1 MSTERVT
8 VSLPAE
14 LRQAVQKVADDAGI
28 PFSAAVSGALSE
40 WIRGQLVDAWL
51 ADHQIEHGAFGEE
64 ELRVL
69 AAEAGVPYVPAGR
82 ARSAA

>member
-14 LRQAVQKVADDAGI
+14 LRQAVQKVADESGI
-28 PFSAAVSGALSE
+28 PFSAAVSGALSA

-51 ADHQIEHGAFGEE
+51 ADHQAEHGAFEE
-64 ELRVL
+64 DELRAL
-69 AAEAGVPYVPAGR
+69 AVEAGVPYVPAGR

>member
-14 LRQAVQKVADDAGI
+14 LRQAVQKVADESGI
-28 PFSAAVSGALSE
+28 PFSAAVSGALSA

-51 ADHQIEHGAFGEE
+51 ADHQVEHGVFEE
-64 ELRVL
+64 DELRAL
-69 AAEAGVPYVPAGR
+69 ALEAGVPYVPAGR
-82 ARSAA
+82 ARSVA

>member
-14 LRQAVQKVADDAGI
+14 LRQAVQKVADESGI
-28 PFSAAVSGALSE
+28 PFSAAVSGALSA

-51 ADHQIEHGAFGEE
+51 ADHQAEHGAFEAD
-64 ELRVL
+64 ELRAL
-69 AAEAGVPYVPAGR
+69 AVEAGVPYVRAGR
-82 ARSAA
+82 ARSGA

>member
-1 MSTERVT
+1 MTTERVT

-28 PFSAAVSGALSE
+28 PFSMAVSVALSA
-40 WIRGQLVDAWL
+40 WIRGQLVDTWL
-51 ADHQIEHGAFGEE
+51 LAHQAEHGVFDED
-64 ELRVL
+64 ELRAL
-69 AAEAGVPYVPAGR
+69 AVEAGVPYVPAGQ